1 MIRHRSVGPLIVAG
15 VVLGIGLDAFI
26 DGIVLHEIL
35 QWHHMISNVVTPITL
50 AGLQM
55 NVRAD
60 GYFLLFAWL
69 ATVIGIAL
77 LWRAR
82 ADAAVLGST
91 RIFVGSML
99 ISASG
104 FNVVDEVV
112 NHLILNLHH
121 IRPGPDYLVYD
132 LGLTAVG
139 IILFI
144 GGWVLVQTG
153 QQRLGRSVSAADQRH
168 RTT

>member
-69 ATVIGIAL
+69 MTVIGIAL
-77 LWRAR
+77 LWWAGAR
-82 ADAAVLGST
+82 AAVPWST
-91 RIFVGSML
+91 RIFVGSIL
-99 ISASG
+99 IGAG
-104 FNVVDEVV
+104 AFNVVDEIV

-121 IRPGPDYLVYD
+121 IKPGPDYLVYD
-132 LGLTAVG
+132 LGFTAVG
-139 IILFI
+139 IILFV
-144 GGWVLVQTG
+144 GGWVLVQMG
-153 QQRLGRSVSAADQRH
+153 QRRLGRSVSLAEDRH
-168 RTT
+168 RAA